1 MRIAS
6 ISQDEIDIC
15 INYLTGYG
23 KWRANK
29 L

>member
-1 MRIAS
+1 MWISS

-23 KWRANK
+23 RWRTNK